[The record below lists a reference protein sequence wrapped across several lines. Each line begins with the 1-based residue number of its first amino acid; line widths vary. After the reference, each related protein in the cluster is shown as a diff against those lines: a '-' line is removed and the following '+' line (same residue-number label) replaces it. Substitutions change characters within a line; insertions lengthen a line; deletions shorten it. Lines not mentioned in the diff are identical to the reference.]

1 MAAPGHHHHHGPPAR
16 LSAAV
21 QRRLLLAIT
30 PFVIATVVGLFLLW
44 PAGDVDTT
52 AVAGSDVTQLRGE
65 VVDVERGGCPAPP
78 QAQALVCTV
87 VTAELTE
94 GADAGETFSFNHSTG
109 PKSRDMQV
117 GDPILVAKAAPS
129 EQPGAAYYFLDY
141 DRRLPLALLGLL
153 FAVVVVGL
161 SRWHGVFSLV
171 GVALSMMVLVLFV
184 MPAIL
189 EGSSPLAVAVVGAS
203 VIMFVN
209 LYLAHGFNGRTT
221 TAILGTMLSLALT
234 GLLAVAFVEF
244 GRFTG
249 FGSEEASF
257 LQLSSD
263 RINLQGLLL
272 GGIII
277 GTLGVLDDVT
287 ITQASAVWE
296 LQAANRNFGFRDL
309 YTSALRIGRD
319 HIASTVNTLVLAYA
333 GASLPLLI
341 LFSVSGR
348 ELVGVLNGEV
358 VAEEVVRTLVGS
370 IGLVASVPIT
380 TALAAAVVSSPDA
393 SSSSDPA
400 GSTASTRKR
409 RDRPRRRPQDRRSRH
424 ELEWREG
431 HDDPPGEEGLW
442 NELDPPK
449 ARDDDPDRD
458 TPKL

>member
-1 MAAPGHHHHHGPPAR
+1 MSDHGHHHHHGPPSR
-16 LSAAV
+16 LPAV
-21 QRRLLLAIT
+21 IQRRLVVAVAPFALAT
-30 PFVIATVVGLFLLW
+30 LVGLFLLW
-44 PAGDVDTT
+44 PSADVKTNPLP
-52 AVAGSDVTQLRGE
+52 GSDVEQLRGT
-65 VVDVERGGCPAPP
+65 VVEVERGGCPAPP
-78 QAQALVCTV
+78 QAQGLVCSK
-87 VTAELTE
+87 VTAELTQ
-94 GADAGETFSFNHSTG
+94 GADAGETFSFDHSTG
-109 PKSRDMQV
+109 PNSRGMRV
-117 GDPILVAKAAPS
+117 GDSILVAKAPPS
-129 EQPGAAYYFLDY
+129 ELEGADYYLLDF
-141 DRRLPLALLGLL
+141 DRRFPLAALGVL
-153 FAVVVVGL
+153 FCVVVIGL
-161 SRWHGVFSLV
+161 SRWHGLFSLV
-171 GVALSMMVLVLFV
+171 GVALSMAVLVLFV

-189 EGSSPLAVAVVGAS
+189 QGSSPLAVAVIGAS
-203 VIMFVN
+203 AIMFVN

-234 GLLAVAFVEF
+234 GILAVAFVEF

-296 LQAANRNFGFRDL
+296 LRAANTAFGFREL
-309 YTSALRIGRD
+309 YGSALRIGRD

-348 ELVGVLNGEV
+348 ELVAVLNAEI

-393 SSSSDPA
+393 S
-400 GSTASTRKR
+400 GSAAEPS
-409 RDRPRRRPQDRRSRH
+409 DRPRSVRPSKRRRKRAPKDRRSRH
-424 ELEWREG
+424 ELEWRQG
-431 HDDPPGEEGLW
+431 HETAGESFWEA
-442 NELDPPK
+442 LDPPQPSSGPPEGHE
-449 ARDDDPDRD
+449 DQ
-458 TPKL
+458 